1 MVKKNVSFFW
11 IVKLILKNNTLS
23 VIIMT
28 NKKKIVI
35 INRNISLEF
44 CDSSDK

>member
-35 INRNISLEF
+35 INRNIPLEF

>member
-28 NKKKIVI
+28 NKKKII
-35 INRNISLEF
+35 INRNIPLEF